1 MFSSFGNSHLS
12 VRIFGG
18 SHESEIGASING
30 LPLGTSFDM
39 EELQRFLD
47 RRAPGNSP
55 FSTSRKEPDQV
66 RPERGMQ
73 VAGHTATTVE
83 HQITL
88 TIANTDVRS
97 QDYKKLR
104 DVPRPGHADYT
115 AHIKYGDALNMAG
128 GGPFSARMTAPL
140 CITGG
145 IALQLLQQKDIEIG
159 AHLDSVADVKDAPLD
174 PLNPVAPSASSD
186 FPTLDAQAG
195 KQMQQRILAARREG
209 DSVGGT
215 VEVYAKN
222 CPAGLGGPMYDGVE
236 SILAPI
242 FFGIPAVK
250 GIEFGAGFSST
261 QMRGSENND
270 PFRIVDGKVVTATNH
285 HGGILGG
292 ITSGMPIMARLAF
305 KPTPSIAKE
314 QQSVSLSKNQ
324 NQPLSITGRHDPCVA
339 VRAVPVC
346 EAAMA
351 IGLLTI
357 IMEEQA

>member
-1 MFSSFGNSHLS
+1 MFSSFGNRLN
-12 VRIFGG
+12 VQIFGG
-18 SHESEIGASING
+18 SHEPEIGVTISG
-30 LPLGTSFDM
+30 LPVGTTFDL
-39 EELQRFLD
+39 EELQRFLH

-55 FSTSRKEPDQV
+55 FATARKEPDEM
-66 RPERGMQ
+66 RPEKGLQ
-73 VAGHTATTVE
+73 VIGNTATIVE
-83 HQITL
+83 PQITL
-88 TIANTDVRS
+88 TIANTNVRS

-104 DVPRPGHADYT
+104 DIPRPGHADYT
-115 AHIKYGDALNMAG
+115 AYIKYGGKLNMAG

-140 CITGG
+140 CIAGG
-145 IALQLLQQKDIEIG
+145 IALQMLKQQSIEIN
-159 AHLDSVADVKDAPLD
+159 AHIYSIADVKDTPFD
-174 PLNPVAPSASSD
+174 PLNPVALPVSD
-186 FPTLDAQAG
+186 FPVLDEEAG
-195 KQMQQRILAARREG
+195 KQMQQRILAAREEG
-209 DSVGGT
+209 DSVGGI
-215 VEVYAKN
+215 VEVSAKN

-236 SILAPI
+236 SILSPI

-270 PFRIVDGKVVTATNH
+270 PFRMVDGKVVTATNH

-292 ITSGMPIMARLAF
+292 ITSGMPIIARLAF
-305 KPTPSIAKE
+305 KPTPSISKE
-314 QQSVSLSKNQ
+314 QQSVSLSKKQ
-324 NQPLSITGRHDPCVA
+324 NQILSITGRHDPCVV

>member
-1 MFSSFGNSHLS
+1 MFSSFGNHIK
-12 VRIFGG
+12 VQIFGG
-18 SHESEIGASING
+18 SHEPEIGVILSG
-30 LPLGTSFDM
+30 LPLHTAFDLG
-39 EELQRFLD
+39 ELQRFLD

-55 FSTSRKEPDQV
+55 FATARKEPDQV
-66 RPERGMQ
+66 RPEKGLR
-73 VAGHTATTVE
+73 VIDNLAITTE
-83 HQITL
+83 PHITL
-88 TIANTDVRS
+88 TIANTNVRS
-97 QDYKKLR
+97 QDYKNLR

-115 AHIKYGDALNMAG
+115 AHVKYGGKLNMAG

-140 CITGG
+140 CIAGG
-145 IALQLLQQKDIEIG
+145 IALQLLKKRGIEIS
-159 AHLDSVADVKDAPLD
+159 AHIHSIADIQDAAFDPLD
-174 PLNPVAPSASSD
+174 PLPPVDLS
-186 FPTLDAQAG
+186 FPVLDPDAG
-195 KQMQQRILAARREG
+195 KQMQQRILAAREDG
-209 DSVGGT
+209 DSVGGV

-236 SILAPI
+236 SVLAPI

-250 GIEFGAGFSST
+250 GMEFGAGFSST
-261 QMRGSENND
+261 KMKGSENND
-270 PFRIVDGKVVTATNH
+270 PFRMADGAVVTTTNH

-292 ITSGMPIMARLAF
+292 ITSGMPIIARLAF

-314 QQSVSLSKNQ
+314 QLSVSLSKKENQ
-324 NQPLSITGRHDPCVA
+324 TLSITGRHDPCVA